1 MPSKSKQTKQTKQTK
16 QKIANDA
23 NDIICDVSDKYRQEW
38 NDHTIKVLLCNFI
51 DHFDHCCTNQQKLEL
66 AAFLERAAKP

>member
-1 MPSKSKQTKQTKQTK
+1 MPSKSKQTK

-51 DHFDHCCTNQQKLEL
+51 DHCCTNQQKLEL
-66 AAFLERAAKP
+66 VAFLERAAKP